1 MIVLYALLAVGIG
14 AFVVVQASINGEL
27 RGLVGDPYRTAL
39 VSTTVSTIFLF
50 VLSGIVYRRPIP
62 AGHVFTDATWWMWVG
77 GVLGAIY
84 VAAAAVLI
92 TKLGSA
98 VMFTLVILGQLV
110 MAVIMDHYGM
120 IGLDKHPVSVPRI
133 AGIAL
138 VLIGVVIVRRS

>member
-1 MIVLYALLAVGIG
+1 MRAMIVLYALLAVGIG

-77 GVLGAIY
+77 SGAFRGVLRRGYDRRPSWASRWTSI
-84 VAAAAVLI
+84 AARPVGSNVL
-92 TKLGSA
+92 SA
-98 VMFTLVILGQLV
+98 F
-110 MAVIMDHYGM
+110 
-120 IGLDKHPVSVPRI
+120 R
-133 AGIAL
+133 
-138 VLIGVVIVRRS
+138 